1 MQVLDNIAREEG
13 EDRPNISQLL
23 AWAKGKWTESFKLE
37 LFPGTRKPK
46 TETFVVR
53 SKKREDVIKRAVDI
67 GGVQMIIAEK
77 AVKQEEE
84 KVELIKAPIKVTSK
98 KYE

>member
-1 MQVLDNIAREEG
+1 MHERRGRTDQTSASSWHGQRVSEKNHLNF
-13 EDRPNISQLL
+13 NTFQ
-23 AWAKGKWTESFKLE
+23 
-37 LFPGTRKPK
+37 GTRKPK

-84 KVELIKAPIKVTSK
+84 KVEVIKAPIKVNSK
-98 KYE
+98 